1 MPVCVQKV
9 AEFFLQTAAEELTV
23 CTEYQSCIRVTM
35 SKYTVQVSTGDVL
48 YAGTSNRIYIKLIG
62 AICNSGPHQLQT
74 VTGFWAGSEQTFTVE
89 CKENIG
95 QLLLVELEAKSPFF
109 LPIIDDEWF
118 CSKITVTTPEGACI
132 LFPCHRWMS
141 CEKKLIL
148 RDSVAM
154 LKTKDTAPELV
165 AHRQENL
172 KRRRQDF
179 NWRIHAQGLPHAV
192 HAQSPYELPPEVRFS
207 FTKDTEFKFTSAGAF
222 MKLKLQC
229 PSYDTWSSFEDL
241 SGMVSD
247 KTKTFEY
254 VEKNWKTD
262 EFFGYQFLNGLNP
275 MIIKRC
281 SKLPEKFPVTNEMV
295 KSFLPDT
302 STLESEMKKGN
313 IFLCDYE
320 RLRDL
325 EGNEINKK
333 KQYLAAPLCL
343 LFSTQGKLMPIAIQ
357 LNQQPGPG
365 NPIFLPSDSETDW
378 LLAKIFVRNAEF
390 CEHEL
395 NFHLLRTHLMGEVFT
410 VATMRNFPSC
420 HPLFKLLI
428 PHTRYNLQINI
439 MARSLLISVDGVFPQ
454 FSSTG
459 HGSMMTFLKIAASSL
474 TYSSFCI
481 PDDIKER
488 GLETIPNYYYRD
500 DGLKLWNIILKFVSG
515 FVSHYYSDQDVK
527 EDKELQA
534 WLTEIKE
541 NGQLEHSQAGFPK
554 HFCTVKELAKFVTMV
569 IFTVS
574 AQHAAV
580 NSGQFDLGGWMPN
593 FPSSLRCPPPCQ
605 KGETTSQSVLET
617 LPDVSTTFN
626 AMAAVYLLSQEG
638 SDWYPLGHYPEV
650 SFSEEVPLK
659 LISQFKNDLQDLEKK
674 IDSRYEKLDLPYPY
688 LNPRNVDNSVAI

>member
-1 MPVCVQKV
+1 
-9 AEFFLQTAAEELTV
+9 
-23 CTEYQSCIRVTM
+23 M

-62 AICNSGPHQLQT
+62 AICNSGPHHLHT
-74 VTGFWAGSEQTFTVE
+74 VTGFWAGSVSSFIE

-109 LPIIDDEWF
+109 LPIIDDNWF
-118 CSKITVTTPEGACI
+118 CSKIIVTTPEGACI

-148 RDSVAM
+148 RDSVGLCAFIYYVFM
-154 LKTKDTAPELV
+154 SYS
-165 AHRQENL
+165 
-172 KRRRQDF
+172 
-179 NWRIHAQGLPHAV
+179 WRIHAPGLPHAV
-192 HAQSPYELPPEVRFS
+192 LAQSPDELPPEVRFS
-207 FTKDTEFKFTSAGAF
+207 FSKDKEFKFSSAAVC
-222 MKLKLQC
+222 MLM
-229 PSYDTWSSFEDL
+229 DL
-241 SGMVSD
+241 LLCIDIYFSQ
-247 KTKTFEY
+247 FHE
-254 VEKNWKTD
+254 NWKTD

-281 SKLPEKFPVTNEMV
+281 SKLPEKFPVTTEMV
-295 KSFLPDT
+295 KSFLPDM
-302 STLESEMKKGN
+302 SSLESEMKKGN

-357 LNQQPGPG
+357 LTQQPGPG

-439 MARSLLISVDGVFPQ
+439 MARSRLISEDGVFPQ
-454 FSSTG
+454 VNIFAVVMFSAST
-459 HGSMMTFLKIAASSL
+459 L

-488 GLETIPNYYYRD
+488 GLEKIPNYYYRD

-541 NGQLEHSQAGFPK
+541 NGQLEQRFPK

-593 FPSSLRCPPPCQ
+593 FPSSLRCPPPRQ
-605 KGETTSQSVLET
+605 KGETTRQSILET

-638 SDWYPLGHYPEV
+638 SDRYPLGHYPEV

-659 LISQFKNDLQDLEKK
+659 LITQFKNNLQDLEKK
-674 IDSRYEKLDLPYPY
+674 IDSRNEKLALPYTY

>member
-1 MPVCVQKV
+1 
-9 AEFFLQTAAEELTV
+9 
-23 CTEYQSCIRVTM
+23 M
-35 SKYTVQVSTGDVL
+35 SNYTVQVSTGDVL

-62 AICNSGPHQLQT
+62 AICNSGPHHLHT

-95 QLLLVELEAKSPFF
+95 QLLLVELEAKSLSFMP
-109 LPIIDDEWF
+109 LTDDEWF
-118 CSKITVTTPEGACI
+118 CSEITVTTPEGACI
-132 LFPCHRWMS
+132 LFPCHRWIG

-154 LKTKDTAPELV
+154 LKSKDTVCELV

-172 KRRRQDF
+172 KRWRQDF
-179 NWRIHAQGLPHAV
+179 NWRIHAPGLPHAV
-192 HAQSPYELPPEVRFS
+192 LAQSPYELPHEVRFS
-207 FTKDTEFKFTSAGAF
+207 FTKDTEFKFSSAAAF
-222 MKLKLQC
+222 MKLKLEC
-229 PSYDTWSSFEDL
+229 PSYDTWITFEDL
-241 SGMVSD
+241 SRLISN

-275 MIIKRC
+275 MIIKCC

-357 LNQQPGPG
+357 LNQEPGPG

-395 NFHLLRTHLMGEVFT
+395 NFHLLRTHLIGEVFT

-454 FSSTG
+454 FTAIG
-459 HGSMMTFLKIAASSL
+459 NNSMTTFLKRAASSL
-474 TYSSFCI
+474 TYSSLCI

-488 GLETIPNYYYRD
+488 GLEKIPHYYYRD
-500 DGLKLWNIILKFVSG
+500 DGLELWNIILKFVSG
-515 FVSHYYSDQDVK
+515 FVSHYYSDQDIQA
-527 EDKELQA
+527 DDELQA
-534 WLTEIKE
+534 WLTEIRE
-541 NGQLEHSQAGFPK
+541 NGQLEQSQAGFPK
-554 HFCTVKELAKFVTMV
+554 SFCTVEELAKFVTMV

-580 NSGQFDLGGWMPN
+580 NSGQFEFGGWMPN
-593 FPSSLRCPPPCQ
+593 FPSSLRCPPPHQ
-605 KGETTSQSVLET
+605 KGETIRDSILET
-617 LPDVSTTFN
+617 LPDVN
-626 AMAAVYLLSQEG
+626 ATVNIIAVVYLLSLEG
-638 SDWYPLGHYPEV
+638 SDRYPLGHYPEEL
-650 SFSEEVPLK
+650 FSEEVPLK
-659 LISQFKNDLQDLEKK
+659 LKTQFKNDLLDLEKK
-674 IDSRYEKLDLPYPY
+674 IDSRNKKLALPYTY